1 MPKFLSDFKQFVLRG
16 NVVDLAVGLV
26 IGAAFQSVVKAFVSD
41 ILTPII
47 TIPSSSDFFKFA
59 PQIHGSTFQI
69 GDFINAT
76 ISFIIL
82 AAVVF
87 FFVVRPINL
96 LMTFGKKIHPGDL
109 TNRECPECL
118 SSIPI
123 KARRC
128 SYCTAPVEPLTATSP
143 ATAVQ

>member
-1 MPKFLSDFKQFVLRG
+1 MLKILSDFKQFVLRG

-26 IGAAFQSVVKAFVSD
+26 IGAAFQSVVKAFVTD

-47 TIPSSSDFFKFA
+47 SIPSGNDFVKYT

-69 GDFINAT
+69 GDFINT
-76 ISFIIL
+76 LISFIIV

-128 SYCTAPVEPLTATSP
+128 SYCTAPVEPLAGTIPVT
-143 ATAVQ
+143 TVQ